1 MNLAKK
7 SSFLIILGNFLLFI
21 FTTYLLNDYLQSF
34 YVLVSNQ
41 VLLMTFFVFLFSA
54 FIFMRSQVFSQQ
66 TFLYLLMTILLGW
79 TINFYP
85 LFSDEPF
92 PYYIA
97 LVAHF
102 LLPCVFLLIFNTF
115 TKNTN
120 QIYQLISLF
129 SLTLININNYDRR
142 FAPWDFMLLFF
153 WCIFFYCQARDKQ
166 SPSGQSAQKSILILL
181 ILTFILYIF
190 FRFLPSLFLPTSLP
204 LPLVFQLIEG
214 PSYFLLPLI
223 PIVGIGFL
231 IIRRKDIHFRL
242 DIKDYVCQLGLGVL
256 LFGSILLGSVRLLD
270 IPLPKLLIVATLF
283 YCLYFILV
291 VVTQQQFLARFIKT
305 TDSQKQFA
313 LDKKTAQ
320 TTTIDLLEHTIQ
332 RLLEK
337 VLVSDGICLIW
348 KRSDHLF
355 IRHKSGSLRH
365 IRLSQKLKEELQT
378 SADFFTYRNQ
388 TLYKKSILEG
398 SQTYGWLLVDS
409 LSTPDFSILN
419 DLLPVLSFTEKAQIK
434 QRRLIPEYLS
444 MYQEQLQSI
453 AYIKEMENVRKEL
466 SYYLHDDVLQ
476 NILAIKNLSQSTH
489 TTDDEALLALQK
501 ISFHL
506 TQMNRDIR
514 EKTFD
519 LYPNILLELP
529 FKQSVLHLIQQ
540 LQQRHTAEALPYIT
554 TKIDDVIEVQ
564 PTIRFTVYRILK
576 ELINNAVKHAKAS
589 TVTITIEDY
598 HDSLHFSVEDD
609 GTGVTQINGL
619 NEKFGLRS
627 ISQDV
632 YSLDGTLTLLPR
644 SPKGTTIQMTLP
656 KRREHV

>member
-332 RLLEK
+332 RLFEK

-419 DLLPVLSFTEKAQIK
+419 DLLPALSFTEKAQIK